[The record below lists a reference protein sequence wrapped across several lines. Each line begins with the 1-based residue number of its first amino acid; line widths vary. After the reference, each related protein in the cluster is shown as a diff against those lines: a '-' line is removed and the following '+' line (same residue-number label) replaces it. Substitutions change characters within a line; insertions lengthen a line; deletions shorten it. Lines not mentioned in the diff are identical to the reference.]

1 MGKGAPI
8 RWVENQFLRRHLRGR
23 GVEIGAL
30 WRRAPVATGA
40 RVWYVDRLAA
50 QDVAQHYAEIGRP
63 VPVNLVADAAALPFR
78 ESSLDFIIASHVL
91 EHLPFPLSA
100 LRHWYQ
106 LLTMGG
112 HLLLRIPD
120 KRHTFDRRRE
130 RTRLEHL
137 QAEEAQP
144 EKFDRRAHF
153 EEWLE
158 KVEGQ
163 AKGTAEFTR
172 NLEALMARNYS
183 IHYHAW
189 ITEDICQL
197 LRFTREQW
205 GVRWQRVIFL
215 PARFYRK
222 EIVVLLR
229 KAPEVISPQR
239 HRGTEKNES

>member
-1 MGKGAPI
+1 M
-8 RWVENQFLRRHLRGR
+8 
-23 GVEIGAL
+23 
-30 WRRAPVATGA
+30 
-40 RVWYVDRLAA
+40 
-50 QDVAQHYAEIGRP
+50 
-63 VPVNLVADAAALPFR
+63 
-78 ESSLDFIIASHVL
+78 L

-120 KRHTFDRRRE
+120 KRHTFDRRRT

-137 QAEEAQP
+137 LAEEARP
-144 EKFDRRAHF
+144 ANFDRRAHF
-153 EEWLE
+153 AEWLE

-163 AKGTAEFTR
+163 APGTAEFES
-172 NLEALMARNYS
+172 NLDALIAKDYS

-197 LRFTREQW
+197 LRFTREHW
-205 GVRWQRVIFL
+205 DLRWRPMIFL

-222 EIVVLLR
+222 EIVALLR
-229 KAPEVISPQR
+229 K
-239 HRGTEKNES
+239 G